1 MKPKTTLKPD
11 APLTEEPS
19 AEECCV
25 PECGPDTCGS
35 MNTTVVRMN
44 RLNKARNRQNP
55 DDTENVSQVGSEGC
69 CEPDCGPDTC
79 GT

>member
-1 MKPKTTLKPD
+1 MKPKTTLKTE
-11 APLTEEPS
+11 ALTQESS

-44 RLNKARNRQNP
+44 SLNKASDRQNP
-55 DDTENVSQVGSEGC
+55 HDTENVLQVGSEGC

-79 GT
+79 EG